1 MKMLVNLKFT
11 LYKIA
16 FMILFFVLAKS
27 CVTDYANGGDKQKI
41 NNLTK
46 MINDNT
52 FVNADLSNNYTVTA
66 IAKVIKLYKFDYS
79 FKLND
84 EVFSGKITLNELPN
98 TNKLKLFYL
107 KENPKIV
114 SANPNEN
121 LKKENEK
128 GKSISD
134 LLVGIVWG
142 LLSLTLL
149 VSLISKFKD
158 KKRTI
163 NSTDEIKIKDVSDE
177 DAMNKEAVE
186 RLKREARKKEKE
198 DPKRFMP

>member
-1 MKMLVNLKFT
+1 MLANLKST

-16 FMILFFVLAKS
+16 FMVLFFVLAKS

-52 FVNADLSNNYTVTA
+52 FVNADLSNNYTVTT